1 MHMWEGSMNSD
12 NDLFDPSAMT
22 MAWMKE
28 KIPDLATNKFFTADW
43 FTNGLINFEYAKA
56 QMGTPPDSILEIGCH
71 EGRSTCWMLENLLA
85 QDGTITCIDP
95 FANEPLSAFK
105 NDQPPAPNLIEQVF
119 CHNTDLAKAP
129 DQTVRLMPTLSFY
142 ALAELITEQAQFDF
156 VYVDGSHSADEVLA
170 DAVMAFGLLKKN
182 GYMIFDDYLWMAAA
196 DSLDSPKMYIDAFVN
211 MFKKHIKIKLINYK
225 YIINKF

>member
-1 MHMWEGSMNSD
+1 MNLENGSVDAKS
-12 NDLFDPSAMT
+12 MT
-22 MAWMKE
+22 MAWLKE
-28 KIPDLATNKFFTADW
+28 KIPTLETNKFFTADW
-43 FTNGLINFEYAKA
+43 FTNGLINFEYTKE
-56 QMGTPPDSILEIGCH
+56 QMDSLPASILEIGCH

-105 NDQPPAPNLIEQVF
+105 NDQPPASNLIEQVF
-119 CHNTDLAKAP
+119 RHNTDLARSP
-129 DQTVRLMPTLSFY
+129 EQTIRLMPTLSFY
-142 ALAELITEQAQFDF
+142 ALAELITENKQFDF

-196 DSLDSPKMYIDAFVN
+196 DSLDRPKMSIDAFVN
-211 MFKKHIKIKLINYK
+211 MFQNHIEVKLINYQLVIK
-225 YIINKF
+225 KV

>member
-1 MHMWEGSMNSD
+1 MSSD
-12 NDLFDPSAMT
+12 KDLFDPDTMT
-22 MAWMKE
+22 MAWLKE
-28 KIPDLATNKFFTADW
+28 KIPDLETNKFFTADW

-56 QMGTPPDSILEIGCH
+56 QMGTLPAAILEIGCH

-85 QDGTITCIDP
+85 EDGTITCVDP
-95 FANEPLSAFK
+95 FANEPLSAFR

-119 CHNTDLAKAP
+119 CHNTGLVKKS
-129 DQTVRLMPTLSFY
+129 DQTVRLMPTLSLY
-142 ALAELITEQAQFDF
+142 ALAKLITEQAQFDF

-196 DSLDSPKMYIDAFVN
+196 DSLDRPKMSIDAFVN
-211 MFKKHIKIKLINYK
+211 MFQKHIEIKMINYQ
-225 YIINKF
+225 YIIQKV

>member
-1 MHMWEGSMNSD
+1 MNSD

-56 QMGTPPDSILEIGCH
+56 QIGTPPDSILEIGCH
-71 EGRSTCWMLENLLA
+71 EGRSTCWMVENLLA

-119 CHNTDLAKAP
+119 CHNTDLAKKP
-129 DQTVRLMPTLSFY
+129 DQTIRLMSTLSFY

-196 DSLDSPKMYIDAFVN
+196 DSLDRPKMSIDAFVN
-211 MFKKHIKIKLINYK
+211 MFQKHIEVKLINYQLVIK
-225 YIINKF
+225 KV

>member
-1 MHMWEGSMNSD
+1 MNSD

-43 FTNGLINFEYAKA
+43 FTNGLINFEYANA

-119 CHNTDLAKAP
+119 CHNTDLVKAP

-142 ALAELITEQAQFDF
+142 ALAELITEKAQFDF

-196 DSLDSPKMYIDAFVN
+196 DSLDRPKMSIDAFVN
-211 MFKKHIKIKLINYK
+211 MFQKHIEVKLINYQLVIK
-225 YIINKF
+225 KV

>member
-1 MHMWEGSMNSD
+1 MNLENGSVDAKS
-12 NDLFDPSAMT
+12 MT
-22 MAWMKE
+22 MAWLKE
-28 KIPDLATNKFFTADW
+28 KIPTLETNKFFTADW
-43 FTNGLINFEYAKA
+43 FTNGLINFEYTKE
-56 QMGTPPDSILEIGCH
+56 QMDSLPASILEIGCH

-119 CHNTDLAKAP
+119 RHNTDLARSP
-129 DQTVRLMPTLSFY
+129 EQTIRLMPTLSFY
-142 ALAELITEQAQFDF
+142 ALAELITENKQFDF

-196 DSLDSPKMYIDAFVN
+196 DSLDRPKMSIDAFVN
-211 MFKKHIKIKLINYK
+211 MFQNHIEVKLINYQLVIK
-225 YIINKF
+225 KV